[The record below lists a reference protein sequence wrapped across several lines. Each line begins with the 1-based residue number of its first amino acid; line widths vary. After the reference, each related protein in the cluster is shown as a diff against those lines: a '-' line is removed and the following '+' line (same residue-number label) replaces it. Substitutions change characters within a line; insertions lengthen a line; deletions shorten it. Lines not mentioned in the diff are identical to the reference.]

1 MSSNKI
7 VVRGLKNAGNEPL
20 NYQAIDPDSFYIEW
34 DMNETWTVQ
43 FTVKND
49 HSLAYSMLDAQSS
62 IIWDDQEFIV
72 KQCEPDFNGGIE
84 TKDIVATHIYN
95 EISRIRKYK
104 QYIDPNDPSH
114 DKPTD
119 VKVAPSENEDAD
131 TGDSDD
137 DDGQKTVTKQ
147 QDGDKTIT
155 TTVTKKDESEKGENQ
170 IEYSVDDVLKF
181 YLEGNTLGFTW
192 QVIGNFDKARIE
204 ELTDGSGTDML
215 SKITDAWPNA
225 VIYPDNKN
233 IRVYTMDEFQKDHN
247 NRLDYQHNVTEFKLT
262 YDSTNLSNEVFC
274 IGAKYSV
281 ETDTQ
286 TEVTTGGD
294 GGPGADKVAKDAQ
307 KYLGIPYVLGGA
319 GGTRPGDYHAGMDCG
334 SYVSQVYSDFGISI
348 PTYVPNMVPYFH
360 QVSTPQTGDVGIYY
374 SGSLAYHI
382 CLFLNKDT
390 IIYEPQ
396 PGESCKME
404 PASYYYPSM
413 VGRNDQMA
421 AIVSGNSS
429 GGDGGDGGDGSG
441 SQESTKTDEFYYFAP
456 FMAKVQKSIDLY
468 GEYPMEPLE
477 DGRFDHKDA
486 MEKYAISKLQPDPAL
501 TCEVTTYTSMKPIPG
516 DKIHCMVKDFE
527 LSTNLAVV
535 GFQWY
540 PFSKSN
546 YSTFTLNTNAQ
557 SILDYQHSH
566 SVRVDKIIKN
576 LNNSSTTVESEANK
590 SVWTKAEVTTFG
602 NNLNNN

>member
-7 VVRGLKNAGNEPL
+7 VVRGLKGTGSEPL
-20 NYQAIDPDSFYIEW
+20 NFQAIDPDSFYVEW
-34 DMNETWTVQ
+34 EMNSSWTLQ
-43 FTVKND
+43 LTVKND
-49 HSLAYSMLDAQSS
+49 HSVAYGMLDAQSS
-62 IIWDDQEFIV
+62 IFWDGQEYII
-72 KQCEPDFNGGIE
+72 KQCNPDFNGGVE
-84 TKDIVATHIYN
+84 TKEITATHVYS
-95 EISRIRKYK
+95 EVSRIRKYK
-104 QYIDPNDPSH
+104 EYIDPA
-114 DKPTD
+114 DKDKQTD
-119 VKVAPSENEDAD
+119 VHVYG
-131 TGDSDD
+131 TGTVETDSDDGSSDSDD
-137 DDGQKTVTKQ
+137 DQGQQTVTESTN
-147 QDGDKTIT
+147 GNTKTK
-155 TTVTKKDESEKGENQ
+155 TTVTKKDESEKEENQ
-170 IEYSVDDVLKF
+170 VEYSVNDVLKF
-181 YLEGNTLGFTW
+181 FLDGNTLGFTW

-204 ELTDGSGTDML
+204 ELTDGSGSDML

-233 IRVYTMDEFQKDHN
+233 IRVYSLDEFQKDYG

-262 YDSTNLSNEVFC
+262 YDSTNLSNEVYC

-281 ETDTQ
+281 ETN
-286 TEVTTGGD
+286 TETTVTTGGD
-294 GGPGADKVAKDAQ
+294 GGPGADKVAQDAQ
-307 KYLGIPYVLGGA
+307 KYIGIPYVLGGA

-374 SGSLAYHI
+374 NGSLAYHI

-390 IIYEPQ
+390 IIYEPE
-396 PGESCKME
+396 PGEACKME

-421 AIVSGNSS
+421 AIVSGNS
-429 GGDGGDGGDGSG
+429 DGGDGGDSED
-441 SQESTKTDEFYYFAP
+441 SKSTTKTDEYYYFAP

-501 TCEVTTYTSMKPIPG
+501 TAEVTTFTSLKPIAG
-516 DKIHCMVKDFE
+516 DKIHCMIKDYE

-535 GFQWY
+535 GYTWY

-546 YSTFTLNTNAQ
+546 YSSFTLNTNAQ
-557 SILDYQHSH
+557 NILDYQHSH
-566 SVRVDKIIKN
+566 QVKLDKFIQNVDN
-576 LNNSSTTVESEANK
+576 RYSSTTDNANK
-590 SVWTKAEVTTFG
+590 GVWTEAEVTTFG
-602 NNLNNN
+602 NNFNNN